1 MRKSL
6 AQALRASSKRSCP
19 NPICVFKK
27 ARRDTT
33 PRQVRV
39 HSCQLSMS
47 SCSKVP
53 EGLKPR
59 TPASRMASLT
69 CGGAALSVKTQDHTS
84 VLSGPRGCH
93 TRKVREVARS
103 IEKLG
108 KAVPT
113 IGLMRLDR
121 GPRRLSTSGRISFS
135 YSRISGIGG
144 SPTSFGPK
152 QIKTWPLP
160 GDTVLPIVS
169 GLVEAPVLKAVFTAE
184 RCDHPTWYESR
195 FIPCRV
201 VASLGG
207 KDRLQHGCLDQAG
220 DDREHGVPRKRPRLD
235 LLWTERRGRP
245 SDAR

>member
-6 AQALRASSKRSCP
+6 AQALRPSSNRSCP
-19 NPICVFKK
+19 SPICILI
-27 ARRDTT
+27 AIRRETT

-39 HSCQLSMS
+39 HSCQLSIS

-53 EGLKPR
+53 EGLNPR
-59 TPASRMASLT
+59 TPAKRIASLT
-69 CGGAALSVKTQDHTS
+69 SGGAALSVYTHDQTS

-113 IGLMRLDR
+113 IGLMRPDR

-135 YSRISGIGG
+135 YSRISHIGG

-152 QIKTWPLP
+152 QIRMWPLP

-184 RCDHPTWYESR
+184 RCDHPTW
-195 FIPCRV
+195 
-201 VASLGG
+201 
-207 KDRLQHGCLDQAG
+207 
-220 DDREHGVPRKRPRLD
+220 
-235 LLWTERRGRP
+235 
-245 SDAR
+245 